1 MTTELDLALRERLG
15 TLASEIDRRLTAIAD
30 AWTGPD
36 TLVEAMRYAL
46 FSGGKRVRPAMT
58 LAACEAAGGT
68 ATEALDEGAALEL
81 IHTYSLVHDDL
92 PAMDDDD
99 IRRGQPTVHRKF
111 DEAIA
116 ILAGD
121 ALLTEAF
128 TVLAAR
134 DVPGARRADAC
145 CVLAEAAGRSG
156 MVGGQVRDIQVPAQT
171 AEALTQMHAE
181 KTGALFVAACRLGA
195 IAAGATPDDTERLI
209 AYGRAVGE
217 AFQVS
222 DDLLDLLEL
231 GEAGGAHEA
240 EVNLPSLIGPSAAL
254 DRVRADVA
262 TALEALAA
270 LPGDCGTLEMLA
282 RWIEERSI
290 AAVATLEATL

>member
-1 MTTELDLALRERLG
+1 MTSELDIALKQRLG
-15 TLASEIDRRLTAIAD
+15 ALASAIDQRLNTVAD
-30 AWTGPD
+30 TWDGPER
-36 TLVEAMRYAL
+36 LVEAMRYAL
-46 FSGGKRVRPAMT
+46 FTGGKRIRPAMT
-58 LAACEAAGGT
+58 LAACEAAGG
-68 ATEALDEGAALEL
+68 EALAAVDEGIALEL
-81 IHTYSLVHDDL
+81 VHTYSLVHDDL
-92 PAMDDDD
+92 PAMDDDTV
-99 IRRGQPTVHRKF
+99 RRGQPTVHVKF

-134 DVPGARRADAC
+134 DVSAERRARAC
-145 CVLAEAAGRSG
+145 RVLADAAGQRG
-156 MVGGQVRDIQVPAQT
+156 MVGGQIRDIEVPEPT
-171 AEALTQMHAE
+171 EAALSRMHAE

-195 IAAGATPDDTERLI
+195 IAAGAAPDVEERLVTC
-209 AYGRAVGE
+209 GRAVGE

-231 GEAGGAHEA
+231 GDAGGEHEA
-240 EVNLPSLIGPSAAL
+240 DVNLASIFGPHRAL
-254 DRVRADVA
+254 ERVRADVA
-262 TALEALAA
+262 TALKALDGM
-270 LPGDCGTLEMLA
+270 PGPADTLAMLA